1 MAKRKV
7 TKAVEIDYR
16 NMTDKQLSDVY
27 RLDVLKSEWSCTCFD
42 AEDDYYVCLQDVED
56 TTDDRGYAVY
66 LKSTGDLLCLVAD
79 CGTALDGYEDTDY
92 GVERNELY
100 KQIALLAGWPESMYD
115 LKVGMTWRQL
125 IVEMLKVPTE
135 FLDTPAYA
143 WRPDGGGTLAAV
155 RGVRPWYVRY
165 CDGTVPGPGGEDDNV
180 YYIDN
185 GFPNEE

>member
-7 TKAVEIDYR
+7 TNVVEVNYR
-16 NMTDKQLSDVY
+16 SMTDKELADVY
-27 RLDVLKSEWSCTCFD
+27 RLDALKSEWECTSFD
-42 AEDDYYVCLQDVED
+42 AENDYYVCLQDVDD

-79 CGTALDGYEDTDY
+79 CGTALEGFEDTDY
-92 GVERNELY
+92 GCERNELY
-100 KQIALLAGWPESMYD
+100 RQIALLAGWPANMSE
-115 LKVGMTWRQL
+115 LRLGMTWRRL
-125 IVEMLKVPTE
+125 ITEMVTIPQE
-135 FLDTPAYA
+135 FLDTPAYV
-143 WRPDGGGTLAAV
+143 WRPDGLAPV
-155 RGVRPWYVRY
+155 LGVDPWCRR